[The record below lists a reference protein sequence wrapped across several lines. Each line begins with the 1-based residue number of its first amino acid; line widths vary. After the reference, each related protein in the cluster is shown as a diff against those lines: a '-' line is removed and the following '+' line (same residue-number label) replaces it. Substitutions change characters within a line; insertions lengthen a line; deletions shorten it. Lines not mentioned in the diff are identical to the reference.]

1 MNFIEAVQWNADRV
15 NEYQLGRSG
24 DNGKCDC
31 IGLIIGALEHM
42 GIKWQGTH
50 GTNYTVRFAMRGV
63 SEIQGI
69 NSLSAGELVFKRRNK
84 GDSGYDLPSKYANDP
99 DQTDYY
105 HVGVVISVSPLK
117 IIHCTGVIGAI
128 AIDTKLGKWSVH
140 GQLAVLANI
149 QPQEEGEK
157 MYKVTLKGGNLEK
170 PINFRKSTSTSSALI
185 GEIPQDAE
193 VDYLGDSGDW
203 AKVIYG
209 GKTGYVLASFVVKT
223 AEQIT
228 TEEIPFWL
236 SQKLAVISD
245 HEQAIKATLDE
256 IFERAGRG

>member
-1 MNFIEAVQWNADRV
+1 MNFIEAVQWNANRI
-15 NEYQLGRSG
+15 NTYELGKSG

-31 IGLIIGALEHM
+31 IGLVIGALEHM

-50 GTNYTVRFAMRGV
+50 GTNYTVRFALKTLD
-63 SEIQGI
+63 EIDGI
-69 NSLSAGELVFKRRNK
+69 NSLSVGELVFKRRNK
-84 GDSGYDLPSKYANDP
+84 SDNGYSLPQKYSNDP

-105 HVGVVISVSPLK
+105 HVGVIMSVSPLK
-117 IIHCTGVIGAI
+117 IVHCTGVVGAI
-128 AIDTKLGKWSVH
+128 ATDTKLGKWSVH
-140 GQLAVLANI
+140 GQLAVLANM
-149 QPQEEGEK
+149 QPEEGENV
-157 MYKVTLKGGNLEK
+157 YKVTLKGGNLER

-185 GEIPQDAE
+185 GEIPQNAE

-209 GKTGYVLASFVVKT
+209 GKTGYVLSSFVVKT
-223 AEQIT
+223 AEPIID
-228 TEEIPFWL
+228 EGIPFWL
-236 SQKLAVISD
+236 SEKLMIIED